1 MTCSNI
7 RRVTIKV
14 SVKNISVELPREAYI
29 EFDSEHMVVGRISLI
44 PKDVVKEIDKVV
56 ASLRTAFYNSLIVD
70 RLGNKP
76 IYYMTDEMIIE
87 FEKKFNELKV
97 EFQRQAN
104 EINSNYGVFKDDLIE
119 KMIPCFKEKSVQ
131 DEIIKRF
138 RKVLVAPNEFYEK
151 TFSFSFNVDKECN
164 YNNNKFLFLLFRE
177 KILSEMEGVASKLIE
192 TANVDGKLNVRSLRR
207 IEKLIKDSKNA
218 NADGDKTIISLI
230 DTFES
235 LQTLNIEQPKIAYE
249 KVKEINKIISQ
260 EITKIRH

>member
-7 RRVTIKV
+7 RMVRINA
-14 SVKNISVELPREAYI
+14 SVNNISVEVPSEAYI
-29 EFDSEHMVVGRISLI
+29 EFDSNRMVAGRISLI
-44 PKDVVKEIDKVV
+44 PKGIVKEIDKVV
-56 ASLRTAFYNSLIVD
+56 ASVRTAFYNSVIVD
-70 RLGNKP
+70 SLGKKP

-87 FEKKFNELKV
+87 FEKEFNELKV

-119 KMIPCFKEKSVQ
+119 EMIPCFNDKSIQ

-138 RKVLVAPNEFYEK
+138 RKVFVAPNEFYEK
-151 TFSFSFNVDKECN
+151 TFSFSFNADKECN
-164 YNNNKFLFLLFRE
+164 FNNNKFLFLLFRD

-192 TANVDGKLNVRSLRR
+192 TANIDGKLDGRSLRR

-230 DTFES
+230 NTFES
-235 LQTLNIEQPKIAYE
+235 LQALNIGQPKIAYE
-249 KVKEINKIISQ
+249 KVKEINKIISE
-260 EITKIRH
+260 EIAKIRS